1 LTGAYCYFFQKSCPE
16 EAMTK
21 KFITVIFVN
30 FRVFNVIIVAMFSL
44 NLVLDSMALRST
56 SVLWR
61 RKEFPLVTVAT
72 SCIKSTSSVRQPL
85 YLSAVLSGQSLKFN
99 QTIPFTSI
107 GFRGEKSKE
116 NRHQTSAALAAVAGI
131 SLASSSQNTS
141 AESDIKLSLNEN
153 NKPPQITSS
162 SFESDTTEVSE
173 GSDNQLKMPF
183 PEDCVKLDTYNGVT
197 LEVSTLPQELI
208 SDTQIFAIHLNN
220 AISFWKSEGK
230 RGIWLKISTQFA
242 HLIPAATKV
251 GFDFQY
257 AEKGRVIL
265 TAWLPE
271 DTESRLPHGPT
282 HQIGIGALVLHPITG
297 RMLVVQEKRG
307 PAAARKLWKMP
318 TGLADPGEDVTD
330 AAVREVKEE
339 TGLDVEFD
347 HVVCIRQAHAGHE
360 AFNKS
365 DMFFVCQLRLSP
377 KYSNDLKSGIEIELK
392 PQEEEIADAKWVDM
406 EEFFKQPL
414 WTSSPLYNEMN
425 AALKEAARK
434 LHPSLGTDSKSYDTV
449 EYNQEVVGFVGK
461 KLPVGFRP
469 GSNVIFVVNN
479 TKSRL

>member
-1 LTGAYCYFFQKSCPE
+1 
-16 EAMTK
+16 M
-21 KFITVIFVN
+21 
-30 FRVFNVIIVAMFSL
+30 IIVAMFSL
-44 NLVLDSMALRST
+44 NLILDSMALRST

-61 RKEFPLVTVAT
+61 RKELPLVAVAT

-208 SDTQIFAIHLNN
+208 SDTQIFATHLNN

-242 HLIPAATKV
+242 HLIPVSCLKNMLLFIMRFIHLREYGPFAPTQAATKV

>member
-1 LTGAYCYFFQKSCPE
+1 
-16 EAMTK
+16 
-21 KFITVIFVN
+21 
-30 FRVFNVIIVAMFSL
+30 MFSL

-56 SVLWR
+56 SILWR
-61 RKEFPLVTVAT
+61 RKEFPLVAVAT

-242 HLIPAATKV
+242 HLIPVSCLKNMLLFIMRFIHLREYGPFAPTQAATKV

-406 EEFFKQPL
+406 EEFFNQPL

>member
-1 LTGAYCYFFQKSCPE
+1 
-16 EAMTK
+16 
-21 KFITVIFVN
+21 
-30 FRVFNVIIVAMFSL
+30 VIIVAMFSL
-44 NLVLDSMALRST
+44 NLILDSMALRST

-61 RKEFPLVTVAT
+61 RKELPLVAVAT

-242 HLIPAATKV
+242 HLIPVSCLKNMLLFIMRFIHLREYGPFAPTQAATKV

>member
-1 LTGAYCYFFQKSCPE
+1 
-16 EAMTK
+16 M
-21 KFITVIFVN
+21 
-30 FRVFNVIIVAMFSL
+30 IIVAMFSL
-44 NLVLDSMALRST
+44 NLILDSMALRST
-56 SVLWR
+56 SILWR
-61 RKEFPLVTVAT
+61 RKEFPLVAVAT

-242 HLIPAATKV
+242 HLIPVSCLKNMLLFIMRFIHLREYGPFAPTQAATKV